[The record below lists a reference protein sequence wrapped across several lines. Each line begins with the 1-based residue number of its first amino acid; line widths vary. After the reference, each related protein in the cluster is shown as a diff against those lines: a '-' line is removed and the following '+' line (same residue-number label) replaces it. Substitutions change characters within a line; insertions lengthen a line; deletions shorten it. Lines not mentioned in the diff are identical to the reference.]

1 MTDGIGD
8 GRSLGTAGQHNES
21 LFKSDES
28 RKLQVMTVD
37 PFGDPVE
44 ARVGERAP
52 QLDLTD
58 PNYAG
63 PVRIMSNESRTIYK
77 GPAEPKLKILKR
89 PEANSAAQ
97 QANRKQELQVQQRN
111 TQKTLEQREA
121 DYAEARSR
129 ILGPSQESPKPATTT
144 TKPNGK
150 KSEGSSCPHP
160 KKMSNSEVRPKGPD
174 GTRGFQSRR

>member
-1 MTDGIGD
+1 
-8 GRSLGTAGQHNES
+8 
-21 LFKSDES
+21 
-28 RKLQVMTVD
+28 MTVD

-97 QANRKQELQVQQRN
+97 QANRKQELQVGLFCF
-111 TQKTLEQREA
+111 TC
-121 DYAEARSR
+121 YACIFIATGIGIHGNKCSDRS
-129 ILGPSQESPKPATTT
+129 
-144 TKPNGK
+144 
-150 KSEGSSCPHP
+150 
-160 KKMSNSEVRPKGPD
+160 MEVCNLAL
-174 GTRGFQSRR
+174 